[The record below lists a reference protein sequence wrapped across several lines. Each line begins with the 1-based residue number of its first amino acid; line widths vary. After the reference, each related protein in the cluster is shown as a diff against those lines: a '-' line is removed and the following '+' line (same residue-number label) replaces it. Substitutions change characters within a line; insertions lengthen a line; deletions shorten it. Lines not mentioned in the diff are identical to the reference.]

1 MAVATRWPFVGRH
14 DELDAFAAALAD
26 EGCEAFCIYGAPGVG
41 KTRLA
46 DECAARAESAGRRV
60 LRVTADRST
69 EAVPLVAIAHLLPA
83 GSLAE
88 LGEGDVKD
96 AVVRARLLH
105 AALGL
110 LSEHTAA
117 AGVPVLVLD
126 DVHRLDASSLTIVD
140 HLLALGAVFG
150 VATIVTGEL
159 PPETVTR
166 WWRDERAVRLELTEF
181 DQLGVD
187 TLLHVA
193 LEGPLEASAS
203 AELWDASHGNPLAL
217 RELVLGA
224 LSRKTLVRQD
234 RPWHLIGPIGATAR
248 MHELVRARIG
258 ALTDTARA
266 ALEPL
271 ALCGPLGL
279 NELEAGFGLATLEE
293 LERDGLIS
301 VQADRRR
308 EVVRLAHPMHGE
320 VLKEGLSVLRSR
332 SILLAQANAVEARGG
347 RRREDPIRIATWRL
361 AATGRANPE
370 LLLRAARLARFGGDH
385 RRAASLARAA
395 MAGQPTAT
403 AGLVLGESLY
413 DLSSFEE
420 AEQVLAKAV
429 ELGMGELGMGELAAG
444 ERAAGERAAGDD
456 ELVRISTV
464 RRRNLF
470 WGCRL
475 DEEAIAAGRTV
486 SSRLASAAAR
496 DELITGEAEVLA
508 FGGYPME
515 ALALLGRIDAS
526 PPRVDVLS
534 AIPRAAAL
542 ATIGRTAEAVT
553 TSQRGFQEHLALG
566 DELAIAPAGTH
577 IVNQAWALVEA
588 GRLAEADELGR
599 TWLDRAARERR
610 PLGVAWFGIHLAR
623 CAITQGRPSTA
634 RQLADRARA
643 AAEAGGYDGL
653 KPIAYSLLAMAC
665 GILGDA
671 AASASHA
678 LKIDAGA
685 RGFGFFDAELA
696 LGRAWAMAA
705 AGDVP
710 AARAVLVAAGTG
722 AEQADHL
729 PVAAW
734 LLHDALRLGAD
745 DDDVAA
751 SLEALAAATDSTL
764 VAARACHAAALLGDD
779 AERLSEAADQFEAAG
794 AILLAAEATAAT
806 ADSARRHQD
815 QRRATAL
822 DIRSR
827 ELAARC
833 EGAITPGL
841 RKAYRPTPLTTRE
854 REIARLAAAGHPS
867 REIAVSLFL
876 SVRTV
881 DNHLR
886 RIYEKLGIPG
896 RAGLADALNAD
907 QP

>member
-14 DELDAFAAALAD
+14 DELDAFAAAMAD

-60 LRVTADRST
+60 LHVTADRSA
-69 EAVPLVAIAHLLPA
+69 EAVPLVAVAHLLPA
-83 GSLAE
+83 GSLTE

-159 PPETVTR
+159 PPETITR
-166 WWRDERAVRLELTEF
+166 WWRDERAVRLELAEL
-181 DQLGVD
+181 DQLVVD
-187 TLLHVA
+187 TLLHVV

-203 AELWDASHGNPLAL
+203 AELWDASHGNALAL

-224 LSRKTLVRQD
+224 LSRKTLVRRD
-234 RPWHLIGPIGATAR
+234 GPWQLVGPVGATPR
-248 MHELVRARIG
+248 MHELVKARIG
-258 ALTDTARA
+258 ALTDPAHA

-271 ALCGPLGL
+271 AACGPLGL
-279 NELEAGFGLATLEE
+279 SELEAAFGLATLEQ

-301 VQADRRR
+301 VHADGRR
-308 EVVRLAHPMHGE
+308 EMVGLAHPMHGQ
-320 VLKEGLSVLRSR
+320 VLKEGLSALRSR
-332 SILLAQANAVEARGG
+332 SILLAQANAVEAHGA

-361 AATGRANPE
+361 AATGRADPE
-370 LLLRAARLARFGGDH
+370 LLLRAARLARFGGDY

-395 MAGQPTAT
+395 MAGQPTAA

-413 DLSSFEE
+413 DLSSFDE
-420 AEQVLAKAV
+420 AEQVL
-429 ELGMGELGMGELAAG
+429 GEAIELATSETSHPAS
-444 ERAAGERAAGDD
+444 GDD

-475 DEEAIAAGRTV
+475 DEAAIAAGHTV
-486 SSRLASAAAR
+486 CSRLASAAAR

-508 FGGYPME
+508 FGGHPMQ

-526 PPRVDVLS
+526 PPRIGVLS

-542 ATIGRTAEAVT
+542 VTIGRTAEAVT

-588 GRLAEADELGR
+588 GMLAEAEELGR
-599 TWLDRAARERR
+599 TWLDLAARERR

-623 CAITQGRPSTA
+623 CAIVQGRPRTA
-634 RQLADRARA
+634 RDLASRARA
-643 AAEAGGYDGL
+643 AAEAGGHDGL
-653 KPIAYSLLAMAC
+653 KPIACSLLAMAC
-665 GILGDA
+665 GVLGDA
-671 AASASHA
+671 AASATHA
-678 LKIDAGA
+678 LQIDAGA
-685 RGFGFFDAELA
+685 KGFGFFDPELA
-696 LGRAWAMAA
+696 LGRAWSAA
-705 AGDVP
+705 AGGDLP
-710 AARAVLVAAGTG
+710 AARATLVAAGTS
-722 AEQADHL
+722 AERADHL

-734 LLHDALRLGAD
+734 LLHDALRLGAA
-745 DDDVAA
+745 DVAA
-751 SLEALAAATDSTL
+751 RLKALAAATDSTL
-764 VAARACHAAALLGDD
+764 VAARAGHAAALLSDD
-779 AERLSEAADQFEAAG
+779 PELLSEAAGQFEAAG
-794 AILLAAEATAAT
+794 AILLAAEAAA
-806 ADSARRHQD
+806 AAAGSARRRQD

-822 DIRSR
+822 DIRAS

-833 EGAITPGL
+833 EDAITPAL
-841 RKAYRPTPLTTRE
+841 RKAGPPTPLTSRE
-854 REIARLAAAGHPS
+854 REIARLAATGHPS
-867 REIAVSLFL
+867 REIAARLYL

-896 RAGLADALNAD
+896 RAGLADALD
-907 QP
+907 EEQP

>member
-14 DELDAFAAALAD
+14 DDLEAFAAALAD
-26 EGCEAFCIYGAPGVG
+26 EGCQAFCIYGAPGVG

-46 DECAARAESAGRRV
+46 DECAARAEASGRRV

-69 EAVPLVAIAHLLPA
+69 EAVPLSAIAHLLPA

-88 LGEGDVKD
+88 LGEGDVAD

-105 AALGL
+105 AAMGL

-126 DVHRLDASSLTIVD
+126 DVHRLDASSLMIVD

-150 VATIVTGEL
+150 VATIVTDGL

-166 WWRDERAVRLELTEF
+166 WWRDERAARLELTEL

-203 AELWDASHGNPLAL
+203 AELWDASHGNALAL

-224 LSRKTLVRQD
+224 LASKTLVRRD
-234 RPWHLIGPIGATAR
+234 GPWQLVGPIGATAR
-248 MHELVRARIG
+248 MQELVGARIG
-258 ALTDTARA
+258 TLTDTARA

-279 NELEAGFGLATLEE
+279 SELEASFGLATLEE
-293 LERDGLIS
+293 LERDGLITA
-301 VQADRRR
+301 QADGRR
-308 EVVRLAHPMHGE
+308 EMVRLAHPMHGE
-320 VLKEGLSVLRSR
+320 VLKEGLSALRSR
-332 SILLAQANAVEARGG
+332 SILLAQANAVEACGG
-347 RRREDPIRIATWRL
+347 RRREDPIRMATWRL
-361 AATGRANPE
+361 AATGRADPE

-385 RRAASLARAA
+385 RRAAGLARAA
-395 MAGQPTAT
+395 MAGEPTAA

-420 AEQVLAKAV
+420 AEQVLAEAV
-429 ELGMGELGMGELAAG
+429 G
-444 ERAAGERAAGDD
+444 RAAGDD

-475 DEEAIAAGRTV
+475 DEAAIAAGQIV
-486 SSRLASAAAR
+486 SPGIASAAAR
-496 DELITGEAEVLA
+496 DELIIGEAEVLA
-508 FGGYPME
+508 FGGRPRD
-515 ALALLGRIDAS
+515 ALALLGHVDTS
-526 PPRVDVLS
+526 PPRIDVLS

-542 ATIGRTAEAVT
+542 ATIGRTAEAVA

-566 DELAIAPAGTH
+566 DEHAIAPAGTH

-588 GRLAEADELGR
+588 GRLAEADKLGR

-623 CAITQGRPSTA
+623 CAINRGRPATA
-634 RQLADRARA
+634 RQLADRACA
-643 AAEAGGYDGL
+643 AAEAGGYEGL
-653 KPIAYSLLAMAC
+653 EPIAHSLLAVAHA
-665 GILGDA
+665 ILGDPVV
-671 AASASHA
+671 SAWHA
-678 LKIDAGA
+678 DQIDAGA
-685 RGFGFFDAELA
+685 RGFGFFNAELA
-696 LGRAWAMAA
+696 LGRAWAVAA
-705 AGDVP
+705 AGDLR
-710 AARAVLVAAGTG
+710 AAQAALITAGTK
-722 AEQADHL
+722 AEQAGCL

-745 DDDVAA
+745 AGVAA
-751 SLEALAAATDSTL
+751 HLTRIAAGTDSALVSARAAHAVALVSDDAGLLAAAS
-764 VAARACHAAALLGDD
+764 
-779 AERLSEAADQFEAAG
+779 DQFEAAG
-794 AILLAAEATAAT
+794 AILMAAEAAASG
-806 ADSARRHQD
+806 ADSARPLD

-822 DIRSR
+822 DMRSK

-841 RKAYRPTPLTTRE
+841 RKSSQPTPLTDRE
-854 REIARLAAAGHPS
+854 REIAHLAAAGHPS
-867 REIAVSLFL
+867 REIAASLYL

-886 RIYEKLGIPG
+886 RIYDKLGISG
-896 RAGLADALNAD
+896 RAGLTDAIDAEES
-907 QP
+907 